1 LGLLDA
7 IKDPAATVPRVASRG
22 KGRIV
27 DLPDPESVVIPLEYP
42 GQILF
47 RPNVSAGDD
56 VARGQV
62 IGRSELGNCLHA
74 SIGGTV
80 KEIRTVWSARGFQ
93 VPALVIE
100 RGPHRVLTPE
110 QCLAEH
116 GLGLA
121 SARRLD
127 LLRAGGVVSPW
138 TTPGLNHAE
147 GEADAYPEVRHVV
160 LLGVNQE
167 PTIFNYELLLEERGD
182 DVRTSVRRLADL
194 APQARI
200 WLTVPRRL
208 GAWARDLFAEGVEV
222 VELSDE
228 YRQRIERTVVAR
240 LVRTPLPATVSY
252 RECGVAVLS
261 VEQALASV
269 EALCGC
275 PFTHKTITIA
285 GDGVVEP
292 VTVRAPLGISIR
304 DLLGSQGLKVADYA
318 RVVMGGPMQ
327 GTAQYTDETPL
338 SKFQHGLYLVS
349 AERLPSEVNLP
360 CVTCGRCVRAC
371 PLHLQVHLIGRNVE
385 YDQFDQARRYHPQF
399 CHECGLC
406 AFVCPAHRP
415 LVQMVKLAC
424 KYGGPR
430 T

>member
-1 LGLLDA
+1 MGLFDA
-7 IKDPAATVPRVASRG
+7 LKNPAATVPRLASPRRA
-22 KGRIV
+22 RII
-27 DLPDPESVVIPLEYP
+27 DLPDPAAVVIPLEYP

-47 RPNVSAGDD
+47 RPMVAPGDQ
-56 VARGQV
+56 VARGQM

-74 SIGGTV
+74 SLGGRAREV
-80 KEIRTVWSARGFQ
+80 RTVWSARGYQ
-93 VPALVIE
+93 VPALVID
-100 RGPHRVLTPE
+100 RGSPRDLTPA

-116 GLGLA
+116 GLDLA

-138 TTPGLNHAE
+138 TTPGLDHAE
-147 GEADAYPEVRHVV
+147 DDGDGYPEVRHVV

-167 PTIFNYELLLEERGD
+167 PTIFNYELVLEAHGD
-182 DVRTSVRRLADL
+182 DLRSTVRRLADIV
-194 APQARI
+194 PQAQI

-208 GAWARDLFAEGVEV
+208 GAWARDTFATGVRV
-222 VELSDE
+222 VELPDD

-240 LVRTPLPATVSY
+240 LTRTPLPATVSY
-252 RECGVAVLS
+252 RERGVAVLS
-261 VEQALASV
+261 VEQALAADR
-269 EALCGC
+269 ALRGS
-275 PFTHKTITIA
+275 PLTHKTVTIA
-285 GDGVVEP
+285 GDGVAEP

-304 DLLGSQGLKVADYA
+304 DLLASQGLKAADYA
-318 RVVMGGPMQ
+318 RVIMGGPMQ

-338 SKFQHGLYLVS
+338 SKFQHGIYLVS
-349 AERLPSEVNLP
+349 AARLPAEVNLT
-360 CVTCGRCVRAC
+360 CVNCGRCTRAC

-385 YDQFDQARRYHPQF
+385 YDQFDQARSYHPQL

-415 LVQMVKLAC
+415 LVQMVKMAR
-424 KYGGPR
+424 KYGGQR